1 MLVGFFMILVDATI
15 VAVANPSIM
24 DKLGAGY
31 DSVIWVTSAY
41 LLAYAVPLL
50 VAGRLGDRF
59 GPKNLYLL
67 GLTVFTAAS
76 LWCGLAGSIE
86 MLIAARVVQGIG
98 AALLTPQTLST
109 ITRIFPADRRG
120 VAMSVWGATAGV
132 ATLVGPLAGGV
143 LVDRLGW
150 QWIFFVNVPVGIIGL
165 ALAVWLIPVLP
176 TQKHRFDL
184 LGVLLSGIGMFMI
197 VFALQEGQSHH
208 WAPWIWGT
216 LAGGIGFAAAFLIWQ
231 SVNRNEPLI
240 PLVIFRDRD
249 FSLSALGVATI
260 GFVATATFLP
270 LMFYAQAVCGLSPT
284 RAALLTAPMAI
295 ATGVLAPFVGKIVD
309 RSHPRPVIGF
319 GFSVLAIAMTWLSIE
334 MQPTTPI
341 WRLVLPVTAM
351 GIGSAFIWAPLAAT
365 ATRNLP
371 PQLAGAGSGV
381 YNATRQ
387 VGSVLGSAGMAAFM
401 TSRLSAEMPPVL
413 VEAPGQGSVTRLPG
427 WLHEPFAAAMSQS
440 MLLPAFFALFG
451 VVAAMF
457 LLGFGDPARLVE
469 DDDLDDADRNAGFA
483 VEYGGD
489 DAFVDDDEYLEYTVS
504 WDDPEPAAN
513 EPVAQPKPVVQPDPV
528 AQPQPVAANEPVV
541 QADDWG
547 HSPRKPGAHPPEG
560 QGDITEPM
568 RSRAEHLLHAPAET
582 WHGDRVESWHSL
594 LKDETPAPDTPAPE
608 PPAPEPPPEPP
619 HDPWRWGYRPPE
631 GQGDILDD
639 LLSDVPPAKPK
650 GETAEPIGF
659 AHNGFHVDEEQRFQ
673 PLPPPAPERARPSR
687 HERSARHYRSEGQ
700 QEKRSFWF
708 DSNGR
713 HSRDDPDDA
722 SSYGKHSM
730 PGRD

>member
-24 DKLGAGY
+24 DKLGASY

-50 VAGRLGDRF
+50 VAGRLGDRY
-59 GPKNLYLL
+59 GPRNLYLL

-150 QWIFFVNVPVGIIGL
+150 QWIFFVNVPIGIVGL

-176 TQKHRFDL
+176 TQKHGFDV

-216 LAGGIGFAAAFLIWQ
+216 LAGGIGFIAAFLVWQ

-240 PLVIFRDRD
+240 PLVMFRDRD
-249 FSLSALGVATI
+249 FSLSNLGVATI
-260 GFVATATFLP
+260 GFVVTATFLP

-284 RAALLTAPMAI
+284 RSALLTAPMAI

-334 MQPTTPI
+334 MTPTTPI
-341 WRLVLPVTAM
+341 WRLVLPLTAM

-381 YNATRQ
+381 YNTTRQ

-401 TSRLSAEMPPVL
+401 TTRISAEMPPTL
-413 VEAPGQGSVTRLPG
+413 AEAPGEGSVARLPAF
-427 WLHEPFAAAMSQS
+427 LHEPFAAAMSQS

-451 VVAAMF
+451 VVAAIF
-457 LLGFGDPARLVE
+457 LLGFGDPDRLVE
-469 DDDLDDADRNAGFA
+469 DDLDDADHNAGYA
-483 VEYGGD
+483 VDYSGDETFGD
-489 DAFVDDDEYLEYTVS
+489 DDDYVEYTVS
-504 WDDPEPAAN
+504 WDEPAPVTRA
-513 EPVAQPKPVVQPDPV
+513 EPARV
-528 AQPQPVAANEPVV
+528 EPVV
-541 QADDWG
+541 QADD
-547 HSPRKPGAHPPEG
+547 SVT
-560 QGDITEPM
+560 QPM
-568 RSRAEHLLHAPAET
+568 RSRAGHVLHAPADV
-582 WHGDRVESWHSL
+582 WHGAPVESWHSL
-594 LKDETPAPDTPAPE
+594 LEDEPAPPAAE
-608 PPAPEPPPEPP
+608 PPREA
-619 HDPWRWGYRPPE
+619 RRS
-631 GQGDILDD
+631 ILDE
-639 LLSDVPPAKPK
+639 LLGDVPATPK
-650 GETAEPIGF
+650 VEPIGF
-659 AHNGFHVDEEQRFQ
+659 AHNGFHVDDEQRFQ
-673 PLPPPAPERARPSR
+673 PLPPQVREQTTPSR
-687 HERSARHYRSEGQ
+687 HGRAARHYRPEEHS
-700 QEKRSFWF
+700 EKRPFWF
-708 DSNGR
+708 ESSGR
-713 HSRDDPDDA
+713 HSREDPDDA
-722 SSYGKHSM
+722 SSYGRHSS

>member
-1 MLVGFFMILVDATI
+1 MFQTQTTRQDGRARAGARWQVDPANPWNALWAMLVGFFMILVDATI

-24 DKLGAGY
+24 DKLGATY

-50 VAGRLGDRF
+50 VAGRLGDRY

-76 LWCGLAGSIE
+76 LWCGLASSIE

-150 QWIFFVNVPVGIIGL
+150 QWIFFVNVPIGIIGL

-176 TQKHRFDL
+176 TQKHRFDV

-216 LAGGIGFAAAFLIWQ
+216 LAGGIGFIAAFLVWQ

-249 FSLSALGVATI
+249 FSLSNIGVATI
-260 GFVATATFLP
+260 GFVVTATFLP

-284 RAALLTAPMAI
+284 RSALLTAPMAI

-319 GFSVLAIAMTWLSIE
+319 GFSVLAIAMTWLSVE
-334 MQPTTPI
+334 MTPTTAI
-341 WRLVLPVTAM
+341 WRLVLPLTAM

-381 YNATRQ
+381 YNTTRQ

-401 TSRLSAEMPPVL
+401 TTRISAEMPQTL
-413 VEAPGQGSVTRLPG
+413 AEAPDEGSVARLPAF
-427 WLHEPFAAAMSQS
+427 LHEPFAAAMAQS

-451 VVAAMF
+451 VVGAIF
-457 LLGFGDPARLVE
+457 LLGFGDPDRLVE
-469 DDDLDDADRNAGFA
+469 DDDLDDADRNAGYA

-489 DAFVDDDEYLEYTVS
+489 ETFGDDDDYVEYTVS
-504 WDDPEPAAN
+504 WDEPAPMTRA
-513 EPVAQPKPVVQPDPV
+513 EPART
-528 AQPQPVAANEPVV
+528 EPVV
-541 QADDWG
+541 LADD
-547 HSPRKPGAHPPEG
+547 SV
-560 QGDITEPM
+560 TEPM
-568 RSRAEHLLHAPAET
+568 RSHADHVLHAPADV
-582 WHGDRVESWHSL
+582 WHGDSVESWHSL
-594 LKDETPAPDTPAPE
+594 LEDTPE
-608 PPAPEPPPEPP
+608 PPAAEPPREA
-619 HDPWRWGYRPPE
+619 WRWGYLPPE
-631 GQGDILDD
+631 GRGDILDE
-639 LLSDVPPAKPK
+639 LLGDGPVNPK
-650 GETAEPIGF
+650 VEPIGF
-659 AHNGFHVDEEQRFQ
+659 AHNGFHVDEEQRYQ
-673 PLPPPAPERARPSR
+673 PLPPPARKETPPRHGRA
-687 HERSARHYRSEGQ
+687 ARHYLPEEHP
-700 QEKRSFWF
+700 EKRPFWF
-708 DSNGR
+708 ESNGR
-713 HSRDDPDDA
+713 HSREDPDDA
-722 SSYGKHSM
+722 SSYGRHSS